1 MSSRREKRPS
11 FLAMMAEKAGT
22 MAEKA
27 GTKMAETLS
36 KKTSVDE
43 PSAANRMRNLD
54 KGFFGEEDEEDPD
67 EGVSQVKREGAGL
80 LDNEPDR
87 AETDFYN
94 GDKYVGDVAGGKRH
108 GHGVYYY
115 DRCSTAAALTT
126 HSLTTSL
133 APLTAATSTRAI
145 GTWVSRRATASMC
158 TRMAIGMSASG

>member
-27 GTKMAETLS
+27 GTKMAELS
-36 KKTSVDE
+36 KRTSVDE

-67 EGVSQVKREGAGL
+67 EGVSQMKREGAVL

-94 GDKYVGDVAGGKRH
+94 GDKYVGDVASGKRH

-115 DRCSTAAALTT
+115 DRCSSST
-126 HSLTTSL
+126 HQLDQE
-133 APLTAATSTRAI
+133 
-145 GTWVSRRATASMC
+145 G
-158 TRMAIGMSASG
+158 GYYSGIA

>member
-1 MSSRREKRPS
+1 
-11 FLAMMAEKAGT
+11 

-27 GTKMAETLS
+27 GTKMAELS
-36 KKTSVDE
+36 KRTSVDE

-94 GDKYVGDVAGGKRH
+94 GDKYVGDVASGKRH

-115 DRCSTAAALTT
+115 DRCSTALTTLTT
-126 HSLTTSL
+126 HSLTTHSL

-145 GTWVSRRATASMC
+145 GTWVSRRATASMY